1 MDQFLQRLPDFVQN
15 NLILVAVFV
24 VLLVMLV
31 AGEVGRLTRKYK
43 AITPGQ
49 LTQLINRD
57 NALVVDVSAIAD
69 YQAGHIIGARHVPM
83 SQFDPEQKDLA
94 KVKDLPV
101 AVVCKTGQTA
111 AGACERLAKAGFS
124 KVYWLDG
131 GMQAWAGADLPL
143 TRGKA

>member
-24 VLLVMLV
+24 VLLVMRV

>member
-1 MDQFLQRLPDFVQN
+1 MDQFLQRLPDFVQG

-69 YQAGHIIGARHVPM
+69 FQAGHIIGARHVPM

-101 AVVCKTGQTA
+101 ALVCKTGQTSS
-111 AGACERLAKAGFS
+111 GACERLAKSGFS

>member
-24 VLLVMLV
+24 VLLVLLV
-31 AGEVGRLTRKYK
+31 AGEVGRLTRKFK

-83 SQFDPEQKDLA
+83 SQFDPEHKDLA

-101 AVVCKTGQTA
+101 ALVCKTGQTS

-124 KVYWLDG
+124 KVHWLDG
-131 GMQAWAGADLPL
+131 GMQAWSGADLPL

>member
-1 MDQFLQRLPDFVQN
+1 MDLFLQRLPEFIQHN
-15 NLILVAVFV
+15 IILVAIFV
-24 VLLVMLV
+24 VLLVMLIG
-31 AGEVGRLTRKYK
+31 GEVSRLTRKYK
-43 AITPGQ
+43 AVSPAQ

-57 NALVVDVSAIAD
+57 NALVVDVSALAD
-69 YQAGHIIGARHVPM
+69 YQAGHILGARHVAM
-83 SQFDPEQKDLA
+83 SQFDPEHKELA

-131 GMQAWAGADLPL
+131 GMQAWTGADLPV

>member
-1 MDQFLQRLPDFVQN
+1 MDLFLQRLPEFIQH
-15 NLILVAVFV
+15 NLLLAAIFA

-43 AITPGQ
+43 AISPGQ

-57 NALVVDVSAIAD
+57 NALVIDVSSIAD
-69 YQAGHIIGARHVPM
+69 YQAGHVIGARHVAIG
-83 SQFDPEQKDLA
+83 QFDPEQKDLA

-111 AGACERLAKAGFS
+111 AGACDRLVKAGFS

-131 GMQAWAGADLPL
+131 GMAAWTGADLPV